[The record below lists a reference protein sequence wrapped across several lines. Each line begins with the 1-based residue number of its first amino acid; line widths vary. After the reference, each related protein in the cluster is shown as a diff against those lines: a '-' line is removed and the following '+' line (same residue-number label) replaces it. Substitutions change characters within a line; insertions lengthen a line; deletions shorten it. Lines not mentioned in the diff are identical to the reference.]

1 MDWRLVEPVDFHGLD
16 PKKGPLHQILPKMAS
31 YMIDG
36 TGMTEDVGSGQMI
49 MSRECLCYTWWRGS
63 WKILLIE

>member
-36 TGMTEDVGSGQMI
+36 TGMTEDVGSGQMT
-49 MSRECLCYTWWRGS
+49 MSREWVF
-63 WKILLIE
+63 I